1 MSNQPNE
8 RVRYQGVDYSLIDS
22 VSGLNPGAWA
32 GARPLACGE
41 GELVS
46 TSPADGLPLGR
57 VDRPGEAACEEAIR
71 AAADAFAIWRTVPAP
86 VRGRVVRRIGERLR
100 EEQDA
105 LGALISLEMGKIY
118 SEGKGEVQSMIDT
131 CDYAA
136 GFSRDLF
143 GLTMA
148 SERPGHRM
156 MEQYQPLGPIGVI
169 SSFNFPAAVWAWNA
183 MFAAVCGDTVVWK
196 PASAVPLTAIAVQ
209 RIAGEVLQE
218 FDMPEGVFTLV
229 AGGPAAGDAIV
240 EDPRIRL
247 ISFTGSTKVGHGV
260 AKKASGRF
268 CRTVLELGGNNAAI
282 VTPAMDP
289 AVAIPALVFGAVGTT
304 GQRCTSTRRVIVHES
319 IFEWVADA
327 MVDAYGKL
335 RAGHPFEQG
344 VHYGPLVYE
353 SVCDDYRAAVQ
364 RAVDEG
370 GKLLCGGDRLPELG
384 PCYVAPAIVAATA
397 DMPCTQEELFG
408 PLVYLI
414 PYKGSVED
422 AIALQND
429 VRQGLASAIFT
440 EDLHE
445 VETFVSAVGS
455 DCGIANVN
463 LGTAGAEIGA
473 AFGGEK
479 ESGFGRE
486 LGPEG
491 WKTYMRRQTVT
502 VNYSGKV
509 AMPQGVQFKL

>member
-1 MSNQPNE
+1 
-8 RVRYQGVDYSLIDS
+8 
-22 VSGLNPGAWA
+22 
-32 GARPLACGE
+32 
-41 GELVS
+41 
-46 TSPADGLPLGR
+46 
-57 VDRPGEAACEEAIR
+57 
-71 AAADAFAIWRTVPAP
+71 
-86 VRGRVVRRIGERLR
+86 
-100 EEQDA
+100 
-105 LGALISLEMGKIY
+105 
-118 SEGKGEVQSMIDT
+118 
-131 CDYAA
+131 
-136 GFSRDLF
+136 
-143 GLTMA
+143 
-148 SERPGHRM
+148 
-156 MEQYQPLGPIGVI
+156 
-169 SSFNFPAAVWAWNA
+169 

-196 PASAVPLTAIAVQ
+196 SASAVPLTAIAVQ

-319 IFEWVADA
+319 IFERVADA

-422 AIALQND
+422 AIALQNG

-440 EDLHE
+440 EDLRE
-445 VETFVSAVGS
+445 VETFVSARRVG
-455 DCGIANVN
+455 
-463 LGTAGAEIGA
+463 LRHREREPWH
-473 AFGGEK
+473 GG
-479 ESGFGRE
+479 R
-486 LGPEG
+486 
-491 WKTYMRRQTVT
+491 
-502 VNYSGKV
+502 
-509 AMPQGVQFKL
+509 

>member
-1 MSNQPNE
+1 MAGTRNRARFAN
-8 RVRYQGVDYSLIDS
+8 VDYSLVDS
-22 VSGLNPGAWA
+22 VEGLNPGAWV
-32 GARPLACGE
+32 GATPLACGE
-41 GELVS
+41 SEATS
-46 TSPADGLPLGR
+46 YSPADGLPIGG
-57 VDRPGEAACEEAIR
+57 VGRPGAETCEKVIR
-71 AAADAFAIWRTVPAP
+71 AATDAFAVWRTVPAP
-86 VRGRVVRRIGERLR
+86 VRGRVVRRVAQRLR

-118 SEGKGEVQSMIDT
+118 SEGKGEVQSMIDA

-136 GFSRDLF
+136 GFSRDVF

-209 RIAGEVLQE
+209 RIAGEVLEE
-218 FDMPEGVFTLV
+218 FDMPAGVFTLV
-229 AGGPAAGDAIV
+229 AGGPAVGDAIV

-247 ISFTGSTKVGHGV
+247 VSFTGSTKVGRGV
-260 AKKASGRF
+260 AQKTAARF
-268 CRTVLELGGNNAAI
+268 CRSVLELGGNNAAI

-289 AVAIPALVFGAVGTT
+289 AVAIPAVVFGAVGTT

-319 IFEWVADA
+319 VFDRVAES

-335 RAGHPFEQG
+335 KVGHPFDAG
-344 VHYGPLVYE
+344 VHCGPLVYE
-353 SVCDDYRAAVQ
+353 SACDEYRAAVQ
-364 RAVDEG
+364 RAIGEG
-370 GKLLCGGDRLPELG
+370 GRLLCGGNMLPDLG
-384 PCYVAPAIVAATA
+384 SCYVAPSIVAANA
-397 DMPCTQEELFG
+397 GMPCVQEELFG

-414 PYKGSVED
+414 PYSGDVTN

-440 EDLHE
+440 QNLREAE
-445 VETFVSAVGS
+445 VFVSAVGS

-463 LGTAGAEIGA
+463 LGTAGAEVGA

-486 LGPEG
+486 LGPEA

-502 VNYSGKV
+502 VNYSGGV

>member
-1 MSNQPNE
+1 MTTATDRPRFEN
-8 RVRYQGVDYSLIDS
+8 VDYALIDAL
-22 VSGLNPGAWA
+22 SGLNPGAWV
-32 GARPLACGE
+32 GSRPLACGE
-41 GELVS
+41 GVLTS
-46 TSPADGLPLGR
+46 SSPADSLPIGQ
-57 VDRPGEAACEEAIR
+57 VDRPGAAACEEAIQ
-71 AAADAFAIWRTVPAP
+71 AAADAFAEWRAVPAP

-100 EEQDA
+100 ENQDA

-209 RIAGEVLQE
+209 KIAGEVLEE
-218 FDMPEGVFTLV
+218 FGMPAGVFTLV
-229 AGGPAAGDAIV
+229 AGGPEAGDAIV
-240 EDPRIRL
+240 EDPRVRL
-247 ISFTGSTKVGHGV
+247 VSFTGSTKVGHGV
-260 AKKASGRF
+260 AKKTAARF
-268 CRTVLELGGNNAAI
+268 CRTILELGGNNAAI

-289 AVAIPALVFGAVGTT
+289 TVAIPAIVFGAVGTT
-304 GQRCTSTRRVIVHES
+304 GQRCTSTRRILVHES
-319 IFEWVADA
+319 IFDRVADA

-335 RAGHPFEQG
+335 RAGHPFQEG

-370 GKLLCGGDRLPELG
+370 GRLLCGGEALPELG
-384 PCYVAPAIVAATA
+384 PCYVAPSIVAANA
-397 DMPCTQEELFG
+397 DMPCTHEEMFG

-414 PYKGSVED
+414 PYAGDVID
-422 AIALQND
+422 AIALQNG

-440 EDLHE
+440 EDMRE

-463 LGTAGAEIGA
+463 LGTAGAEVGA

-479 ESGFGRE
+479 DSGFGRE
-486 LGPEG
+486 LGPEA

>member
-1 MSNQPNE
+1 MAEANDRARFQN
-8 RVRYQGVDYSLIDS
+8 VDYSLIDS
-22 VSGLNPGAWA
+22 VAGLNPGAWV

-41 GELVS
+41 GEVTS
-46 TSPADGLPLGR
+46 YSPADGLPIGR
-57 VDRPGEAACEEAIR
+57 VDRPGAAACEEAIK
-71 AAADAFAIWRTVPAP
+71 AASDAFAVWRTVPAP
-86 VRGRVVRRIGERLR
+86 VRGRVVRRIAQRLR

-105 LGALISLEMGKIY
+105 LGALISLEMGKIL

-148 SERPGHRM
+148 SERAEHRM
-156 MEQYQPLGPIGVI
+156 MEQYQPLGPIGII

-183 MFAAVCGDTVVWK
+183 MFAAVCGNTVVWK

-209 RIAGEVLQE
+209 RIAGEVLEE
-218 FDMPEGVFTLV
+218 FEMPAGVFTLV
-229 AGGPAAGDAIV
+229 AGGPAVGDAIV
-240 EDPRIRL
+240 EDSRVRL
-247 ISFTGSTKVGHGV
+247 VSFTGSTKVGQGV
-260 AKKASGRF
+260 AQKTAARF
-268 CRTVLELGGNNAAI
+268 CRSVLELGGNNAAI

-289 AVAIPALVFGAVGTT
+289 AVTIPAVVFGAVGTT

-319 IFEWVADA
+319 VFDRVAES

-335 RAGHPFEQG
+335 KAGHPFEPG

-353 SVCDDYRAAVQ
+353 SVCEDYRAAVR

-370 GKLLCGGDRLPELG
+370 GRLLTGGQPLPELG
-384 PCYVAPAIVAATA
+384 PCYVAPSIVAANA
-397 DMPCTQEELFG
+397 DMPCVQEEMFG

-414 PYKGSVED
+414 PYSGDVTK
-422 AIALQND
+422 AIEIQNG
-429 VRQGLASAIFT
+429 VRQGLASAIFSQ
-440 EDLHE
+440 DLRE

-486 LGPEG
+486 LGPEA

-502 VNYSGKV
+502 VNYSHSV